1 MAGIRVTEHSSGYVI
16 QMIDKG
22 IMLEIAFS
30 YKSGATIRE
39 LVESTGYSQRR
50 IRTAIAKS
58 GVPFRRKGRR
68 TRTELRSR
76 PGLLLVQ
83 ERHF

>member
-1 MAGIRVTEHSSGYVI
+1 MADIRVMMRLTGHVI

-30 YKSGATIRE
+30 YKAGATIRE
-39 LVESTGYSQRR
+39 LIESTGYSQRR

-68 TRTELRSR
+68 TRTELGSR
-76 PGLLLVQ
+76 PKVFPVQ
-83 ERHF
+83 EIHF

>member
-1 MAGIRVTEHSSGYVI
+1 MVGIRVTERSSGYVI

-22 IMLEIAFS
+22 IMLEIAFN
-30 YKSGATIRE
+30 YKAGATIRE
-39 LVESTGYSQRR
+39 LIEATGYSQRR

-68 TRTELRSR
+68 TRTELGSR
-76 PGLLLVQ
+76 PKVFLVQ
-83 ERHF
+83 EIHF